1 MGNCG
6 DAQRSVQQVQA
17 TLLQARL
24 ASVSKPVASHVMTML
39 TPRRWRATC
48 VRPAQSL
55 APVNIDD
62 EGKEGRR
69 MTARRIAVTTGQEDF
84 SDFTQVKHE
93 KPEETV
99 VFLAAALA
107 DTSFFGSFDENTLR
121 ELAEQMFKVHI
132 TEGEDVIV
140 QGDEGDLLFIVESG
154 HFNVCAQS
162 EADPHALSPHR
173 CDLCTPT
180 PLPPPAQAFL
190 RASDGGDDSLA
201 GSYDRGC
208 MFGELAVLYNSRRAA
223 SIRCTT
229 SGALWALNRRAFRG
243 TVSQSQVE
251 GNDEFL
257 KAVDVLRS
265 LSDAQ
270 RAAIARCMVSHTYKD
285 GEYIVKKGDVAD
297 ALYFIKV
304 RAHMSRS
311 GKNQRAKTQDI
322 GAVWILLTLPHGS

>member
-1 MGNCG
+1 
-6 DAQRSVQQVQA
+6 
-17 TLLQARL
+17 
-24 ASVSKPVASHVMTML
+24 
-39 TPRRWRATC
+39 
-48 VRPAQSL
+48 
-55 APVNIDD
+55 
-62 EGKEGRR
+62 
-69 MTARRIAVTTGQEDF
+69 
-84 SDFTQVKHE
+84 
-93 KPEETV
+93 
-99 VFLAAALA
+99 
-107 DTSFFGSFDENTLR
+107 
-121 ELAEQMFKVHI
+121 
-132 TEGEDVIV
+132 
-140 QGDEGDLLFIVESG
+140 
-154 HFNVCAQS
+154 
-162 EADPHALSPHR
+162 
-173 CDLCTPT
+173 
-180 PLPPPAQAFL
+180 
-190 RASDGGDDSLA
+190 
-201 GSYDRGC
+201 